1 MKLVK
6 FITQSYLFTAFE
18 FIFILRH
25 IFCLPKKA
33 STTIFSDGWLT
44 SLFSANKL
52 YYVVF
57 LSFFCIQLFA
67 TSFIVQVFSGSG
79 FFRVQVFQCPGFS
92 GSGSRVWVQVLEV
105 APSDRYLFEI
115 SSKITKSISMNFVLL
130 SFLSVLNRVRS
141 FRCLSP

>member
-1 MKLVK
+1 M
-6 FITQSYLFTAFE
+6 
-18 FIFILRH
+18 
-25 IFCLPKKA
+25 A
-33 STTIFSDGWLT
+33 S
-44 SLFSANKL
+44 NR
-52 YYVVF
+52 
-57 LSFFCIQLFA
+57 SFVCIQLFP
-67 TSFIVQVFSGSG
+67 TFFIVQVFQSPDFSGPKFFMVQVFLSPGFSGSK
-79 FFRVQVFQCPGFS
+79 FFRVQVFLSPGFS